1 MKDTLHDRM
10 TNICP
15 HCKEYDSVCDHLFV
29 LTNQCQ
35 FIKNKNERRAMD
47 INSLGIIAETLYQL
61 RQVDAKIKELKDQE
75 EKSFTR
81 PYAVTRA
88 PKESAIEE
96 LKKASEDAESC
107 VNRLEKFLKTYHVS
121 AGGEKNDDRK

>member
-1 MKDTLHDRM
+1 
-10 TNICP
+10 
-15 HCKEYDSVCDHLFV
+15 
-29 LTNQCQ
+29 
-35 FIKNKNERRAMD
+35 MD

-81 PYAVTRA
+81 PYAVNRA